1 MLFEPVGAALGN
13 GLDCGFECVRV
24 VVLVFEP
31 LRRWS
36 GDLGPGGGFVDRSGI
51 VYDELV
57 GGVGGVVDVSDGGG
71 GFGFSFVDCVGAVS
85 YTHLTLPTKA

>member
-1 MLFEPVGAALGN
+1 MVF
-13 GLDCGFECVRV
+13 
-24 VVLVFEP
+24 VFEP

-57 GGVGGVVDVSDGGG
+57 GGFVDVSDGGG
-71 GFGFSFVDCVGAVS
+71 GFGFSFMDCVGVGGGAG
-85 YTHLTLPTKA
+85 LEG